1 MNKFNLLLIILFFF
15 VTETNSIEK
24 NVFIKKIVNNYII
37 TNIDIENEVNL
48 LKTMNPNLV
57 NVKEEKLIK
66 YAEDSLV
73 NEKIKISELSLIYD
87 VNTNENLPEEVLL
100 SYIKKLNINNISD
113 FKNYL
118 ISNNINYEKVIE
130 KLYIE
135 HLWNVLIYNKYKNQI
150 NVDEKKIKENLL
162 KEIKSEKKKYN
173 YLLYEI
179 IYRIRNKDEEKTKYK
194 ELINSIEKIGFE
206 STANLY
212 SVSDT
217 AKFSGKVGWIHEDQ
231 LSKTIKK
238 EIVNTSVGNTTSP
251 IKITDGYMLLLVK
264 EIKEEDKEV
273 DFNQKLKKLIDYER
287 NNQLQ
292 KFSRQYY
299 NKIALNQTIE

>member
-1 MNKFNLLLIILFFF
+1 MNKLYLLLIILFFF
-15 VTETNSIEK
+15 GTKTNSIEK

-48 LKTMNPNLV
+48 LKAMNPNLA

-66 YAEDSLV
+66 YAENSLV
-73 NEKIKISELSLIYD
+73 NEKIKESELSLIYD
-87 VNTNENLPEEVLL
+87 VHTNENLPEEVLL

-118 ISNNINYEKVIE
+118 ISNNINYEKVIK

-135 HLWNVLIYNKYKNQI
+135 HLWNVLVYNKYKNQI
-150 NVDEKKIKENLL
+150 NIDEKRIKENLL
-162 KEIKSEKKKYN
+162 KEIKSEKKKYS

-179 IYRIRNKDEEKTKYK
+179 IYRIRHKDEEKTKYE
-194 ELINSIEKIGFE
+194 ELINSIEDIGFE

-212 SVSDT
+212 SISDT
-217 AKFSGKVGWIHEDQ
+217 AKFSGKVGWIQEDQ

-238 EIVNTSVGNTTSP
+238 EIVNTSVGKTTSP
-251 IKITDGYMLLLVK
+251 IKITDGYMILLVK
-264 EIKEEDKEV
+264 EIREEDKKV
-273 DFNQKLKKLIDYER
+273 DFNKKLKKLIDYER

-292 KFSRQYY
+292 KFSRQYFD
-299 NKIALNQTIE
+299 KIALNQTIE